1 MMTAIK
7 NITFNLLMICLLFS
21 YRKVLL
27 WTDGTIRTENQRNG
41 FLLNTENVSL

>member
-21 YRKVLL
+21 YWKVLL
-27 WTDGTIRTENQRNG
+27 WTRTENQRNG
-41 FLLNTENVSL
+41 FLLSTENVSL